1 MKQRVTNVY
10 RFIESS
16 EVAGD
21 EVSAARL
28 AMALAIGR
36 PQRFVEYGPVEYWN
50 PDVIVRLKRNKQPT
64 DVIETNGGWNPI
76 VSTRLKE
83 LVQSLDPTCCQ

>member
-1 MKQRVTNVY
+1 MKQRMTNVY

-21 EVSAARL
+21 EVSAAHL
-28 AMALAIGR
+28 AMRLVKDKSRLFGR
-36 PQRFVEYGPVEYWN
+36 YGPVDYWN